1 VGKGSAFTVRLPQET
16 VGTAV
21 LGKEM
26 AENLRK
32 FNLGKASQREKSP
45 QIVRDYMPYGR
56 VLIVDDVETNLYVA
70 RGLMAPYGLSIE
82 TAESGFEAIDKIKS
96 GASYDIIFMDHFMPK
111 MDGIEATK
119 HIRSLGYKNPI
130 VALTANAIVGQAE
143 IFLLN
148 GLDDFISKPIDI
160 RQLNVTLNKL
170 VRDKYPADI
179 VEAAQKLKDS
189 LRKSTSSGIP
199 TIMDPQLAKIFMRD
213 AQKADSVLGTFYE
226 KRNNFTEDDIHQYII
241 NVHSMKSALSIIR
254 EGDLSGLAAKLEQAG
269 RERNMAVIAD
279 ETPIFLNLLRK
290 VMEKIKP
297 HEDAQSDEI
306 TAKDR
311 DYLHEKLIVIQGA
324 CVKYDKKIAKD
335 TVAELQEK
343 KWPVRITELL
353 ESIADRLLHSEFEE
367 AAKLANTDILTTEKT
382 V

>member
-32 FNLGKASQREKSP
+32 FNLGKVSQREKSP

-96 GASYDIIFMDHFMPK
+96 GASFDVIFMDHFMPK
-111 MDGIEATK
+111 MDGIETTK
-119 HIRSLGYKNPI
+119 HIRTLGYKSPI

-143 IFLLN
+143 MFLLN
-148 GLDDFISKPIDI
+148 GFDDFISKPIDI

-189 LRKSTSSGIP
+189 LRKSTSIGIP
-199 TIMDPQLAKIFMRD
+199 AVMDPQLAKIFMRD
-213 AQKADSVLGTFYE
+213 AQKADSVLETFYE
-226 KRNNFTEDDIHQYII
+226 KRNNFSEEDIHQYII
-241 NVHSMKSALSIIR
+241 NVHSMKSALSIIG
-254 EGDLSGLAAKLEQAG
+254 EGDLSSLAAKLEQAG
-269 RERNMAVIAD
+269 RERNMAAIAD
-279 ETPIFLNLLRK
+279 GTPVFLNLLRK

-297 HEDAQSDEI
+297 HENAQSDEI

-311 DYLHEKLIVIQGA
+311 DYLREKLIVIQGA

-343 KWPVRITELL
+343 KWPARITGLL

-367 AAKLANTDILTTEKT
+367 AAKLANADILTTEKT